1 MSLGGLGE
9 IGKNMTVLEYGKDMI
24 IIDCGLGFPEDD
36 MYGID
41 LVIPDVSYVAKN
53 QGKLR
58 GIFLTHGHEDHIGG
72 LPYALQ
78 QFRTTVHGTALTLGL
93 VRHKLE
99 EHGLDK
105 TTKLV
110 THRAGDIVKAGCF
123 EVEFI
128 HVNHSIADAVA
139 FAVKTPVGRVGFSGD
154 VKIAPTDPEGL

>member
-24 IIDCGLGFPEDD
+24 IIDCGVGFPEND

-41 LVIPDVSYVAKN
+41 LVIPDVSYVVKN

-72 LPYALQ
+72 LPFALK
-78 QFRTTVHGTALTLGL
+78 QFHAVVHGTALTLGL

-99 EHGLDK
+99 EHGLERS
-105 TTKLV
+105 TKLV
-110 THRAGDIVKAGCF
+110 THRAGDVVKAGCF
-123 EVEFI
+123 EVSLST
-128 HVNHSIADAVA
+128 SIIPLLTRWPSAS
-139 FAVKTPVGRVGFSGD
+139 KHRW
-154 VKIAPTDPEGL
+154 AP

>member
-24 IIDCGLGFPEDD
+24 IIDCGVGFPEND

-41 LVIPDVSYVAKN
+41 LVIPDVSYVVKN

-72 LPYALQ
+72 LPFALK
-78 QFRTTVHGTALTLGL
+78 QFHAVVHGTALTLGL

-99 EHGLDK
+99 EHGLRVY
-105 TTKLV
+105 KLV
-110 THRAGDIVKAGCF
+110 TIAPGDVVKARMF
-123 EVEFI
+123 
-128 HVNHSIADAVA
+128 
-139 FAVKTPVGRVGFSGD
+139 
-154 VKIAPTDPEGL
+154 